1 MKLNTELIRQLAK
14 EKGISYRKLAAQAG
28 LGLTTISQ
36 TFRGATCSSDTAER
50 IAAVL
55 ETPLEDIAAE

>member
-1 MKLNTELIRQLAK
+1 MKLKTEFIRQLAK
-14 EKGISYRKLAAQAG
+14 DKGISYRKMAAQAG

-36 TFRGATCSSDTAER
+36 TFRGASCSIGTAER

-55 ETPLEDIAAE
+55 ETPLEQIAAE